1 MAKYILYNK
10 KSKEQVI
17 LYNVEKVAETYKA
30 WMKDPDT
37 IITITAITPDY
48 LHSCV
53 NTTVINITDINNL
66 IKRKKELKGLT
77 A

>member
-10 KSKEQVI
+10 KSEEQVI

-30 WMKDPDT
+30 WTKDSDT
-37 IITITAITPDY
+37 TITITAITPDY

-53 NTTVINITDINNL
+53 NTTVISMTDINNL